1 LIQVL
6 KKALVPSLSAA
17 GTTVAL
23 NALPTSYSAACGS
36 FLSSGQ
42 PPQGISSNLKYFTR
56 KQRGSLEIP
65 ETREHFM
72 ADNLRQL
79 KTKIKKKI
87 KNELVHALLHSFSH
101 AFLTKEYQF
110 TRADA

>member
-1 LIQVL
+1 
-6 KKALVPSLSAA
+6 
-17 GTTVAL
+17 
-23 NALPTSYSAACGS
+23 
-36 FLSSGQ
+36 
-42 PPQGISSNLKYFTR
+42 
-56 KQRGSLEIP
+56 
-65 ETREHFM
+65 M

-101 AFLTKEYQF
+101 AFLTEEYQF

>member
-1 LIQVL
+1 
-6 KKALVPSLSAA
+6 
-17 GTTVAL
+17 
-23 NALPTSYSAACGS
+23 
-36 FLSSGQ
+36 
-42 PPQGISSNLKYFTR
+42 
-56 KQRGSLEIP
+56 
-65 ETREHFM
+65 M